1 MILFHNKKMKK
12 TSFNISRRIRLLVAV
27 TIISSVSLLT
37 FGFKD
42 DFFEVSKNLD
52 IFATLFREVN
62 LYYVDEVQPGQLMKT
77 GIDAMLESLD
87 PYTNY
92 IPEDDIE
99 DARFMTTGQYGG
111 IGALI
116 RQRDGLVVIS
126 EPYENSPA
134 AKADLRAGDVV
145 LEVEGRS
152 TKGKTTSDV
161 VKVLKGQP
169 NTPVKLLIKR
179 DGEEKP
185 IEKTIMREEIKVNNV
200 PYYGMVDDKIG
211 YIKLTGFTD
220 EAGREVK
227 EALTKLKE
235 NPALEGVILDLRGN
249 PGGLLRE
256 AINIVNIFVEKGL
269 DIVSTKGKVK
279 EWDKVYKSINN
290 PVDVKIPVAVLV
302 NRSSAS
308 ASEIVSGSLQDLD
321 RAVVIGQ
328 RSFGKG
334 LVQTSRPLSYNTQM
348 KITTSKYY
356 IPSGRCIQAKDYS
369 HRNEDG
375 SVGMVPDSLIRE
387 FKTRNGRKV
396 FDGGGVNPDVSL
408 PMREYSPIARTLLTN
423 NLIFDF
429 ATQFRI
435 KNPTILSAKDFT
447 VDNALFTELVAYLST
462 REYSY
467 ETESEQLLKDLKVTA
482 EKEKYFTAIESEYNQ
497 LKQKMMHDKNADIEK
512 SRLELS
518 ELLADEIA
526 SRYYFQKGRI
536 ENSFSADPEVKKA
549 IEVLKNKEMYGDVVM
564 GKYVEEI
571 GKKGK

>member
-12 TSFNISRRIRLLVAV
+12 TSFNISRRIRLLVAA
-27 TIISSVSLLT
+27 TIIGSVSLLT

-290 PVDVKIPVAVLV
+290 PVDVKIPVAVLI

-435 KNPTILSAKDFT
+435 KNPTIPSAKDFT